1 MPLDVQRSFNLDQL
15 PVSFGTKLARLDGG
29 STAPAPIDSAM
40 KEMLDIIWRQG
51 GFRFV
56 HRDTT
61 AGLSYRYYCSQDK
74 AREQKSRQKH
84 RDVQRM
90 RRFDCKSKLVMCPN
104 LENRTM
110 SLHMYHKH
118 HGEYFDKHFS
128 AAVLDF
134 IRERIE
140 SLPPAEIF
148 RDLKAAGVPGS
159 DSATMDQVYYRYVFI
174 LSSVFLACIFSLVV
188 IAKNILIP
196 YFIVLVFTLMI
207 QVATS

>member
-1 MPLDVQRSFNLDQL
+1 MPLDVQRTFNLDQL
-15 PVSFGTKLARLDGG
+15 PVSFGTKFARLDNG
-29 STAPAPIDSAM
+29 STAPAPMNWAM

-56 HRDTT
+56 HNDTT
-61 AGLSYRYYCSQDK
+61 ANLSYRYYCSQDK
-74 AREQKSRQKH
+74 VREQKSLQKH

-110 SLHMYHKH
+110 SLHMYHEH
-118 HGEYFDKHFS
+118 HEEYFDKHLS
-128 AAVLDF
+128 AAVLGF

-148 RDLKAAGVPGS
+148 RDLKAADVPGS

-174 LSSVFLACIFSLVV
+174 LSSVFLRVYSL
-188 IAKNILIP
+188 P
-196 YFIVLVFTLMI
+196 F
-207 QVATS
+207 